1 MLVVEVQDQP
11 VGRVRESVAI
21 YVRSIDPA
29 NPGQWSGWY
38 RSTQRPTIEEARAY
52 VKEEAARDT
61 SLGGLMAPSGPRQF
75 MLRACVETTIEV
87 WDTSAKKIEP
97 TRKRKRA

>member
-11 VGRVRESVAI
+11 VGRVRENVAI
-21 YVRSIDPA
+21 YVRYSDR
-29 NPGQWSGWY
+29 GQWSGWH
-38 RSTQRPTIEEARAY
+38 RSGQRPTVEAARAY

-61 SLGGLMAPSGPRQF
+61 SLGGLVAPSGPRQF
-75 MLRACVETTIEV
+75 MLRTCVETTLEV

-97 TRKRKRA
+97 TRKRKRV